1 MAESVPHFVE
11 LGWSEAKCGGVQ
23 VWPDGGVDIP
33 HDGPTRI
40 VIHSMIPRPPTLARP
55 GVAE

>member
-1 MAESVPHFVE
+1 MAESVLHFIE

-23 VWPDGGVDIP
+23 VRPDGGLDIP
-33 HDGPTRI
+33 HDGPTPI
-40 VIHSMIPRPPTLARP
+40 VIHSMIPRPPALARP

>member
-1 MAESVPHFVE
+1 MAESVLHFIE

-23 VWPDGGVDIP
+23 VRPDGGENIP
-33 HDGPTRI
+33 HDGPTPS

>member
-1 MAESVPHFVE
+1 MAESVLHFIE

-23 VWPDGGVDIP
+23 VRPDGGLDIP
-33 HDGPTRI
+33 HDGPTPI

>member
-1 MAESVPHFVE
+1 MAESVPHVIK

-23 VWPDGGVDIP
+23 VRPDGGVNIR
-33 HDGPTRI
+33 HDRPTPS